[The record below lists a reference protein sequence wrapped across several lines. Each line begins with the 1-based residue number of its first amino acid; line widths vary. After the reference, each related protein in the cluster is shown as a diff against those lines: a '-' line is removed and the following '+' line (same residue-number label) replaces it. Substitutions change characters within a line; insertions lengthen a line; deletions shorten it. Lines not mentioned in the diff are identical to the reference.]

1 MKNKIFILLFLTAT
15 FSISCDENFLEKE
28 PLDIEISSSFWTS
41 EQNVRTYS
49 YGFYTYFFEGYGSGF
64 TWPKYTFLVQSLNDD
79 CGPITPT
86 SYNKTVPAAA
96 STAVPTNIS
105 NNTWNFSIVRR
116 ANDFITNIPNVPMTD
131 EAKNHWLGVARFFR
145 AMEYANLVNKYGDVP
160 WIDKVPTETDT
171 VLMYRPRDPRT
182 FVMDKVLEDF
192 QFAVANVRVN
202 DGNKGLVVDKSVV
215 LAFMS
220 RVFLFEGTF
229 LKYHSIDPVKSAAY
243 LEASKWASTEL
254 MNANSFSVVD
264 DYRGMFNSMDLAGNK
279 EVIMYRS
286 YVTGVITHSVN
297 SYVNRESQT
306 GVNKNAIE
314 SYLSSDGLPIGL
326 STVYTGDKTAADVF
340 ANRDPR
346 MYATI
351 AQEFRVDGNYKG
363 LYNYST
369 TGYSLLKF
377 LNEAIQGQT
386 EGGSSLN
393 PTDGPVI
400 RYGEVLLNYA
410 EACAE
415 LGILTQEDLDKS
427 INKLRARKIPVGGA
441 AKPAMPALQIFGGL
455 PAVNGVTYDDPKRD
469 ATVPPMIWE
478 IRRERRIEL
487 MAEGFRLDDLRRWK
501 KLEYTDTKVNV
512 DINRGAYI
520 VKSVYPGTK
529 PTLTGTTE
537 GYIIP
542 STAAASQREFIAP
555 ANPRVYLSPLPLDQI
570 KLFSDHGVTLTQ
582 NPGW

>member
-1 MKNKIFILLFLTAT
+1 MKNKILFLFLLTAT
-15 FSISCDENFLEKE
+15 FTMSCDENFLEKG
-28 PLDIEISSSFWTS
+28 PLDTESASSFWTS
-41 EQNVRTYS
+41 EQNVRTFS

-79 CGPITPT
+79 CGPVTPT

-96 STAVPTNIS
+96 SLAVPTNIS
-105 NNTWNFSIVRR
+105 NNTWNFSFVRR
-116 ANDFITNIPNVPMTD
+116 ANDFIANIPKVAMND
-131 EAKNHWLGVARFFR
+131 EAKNHWMGVARFFR

-160 WIDKVPTETDT
+160 WIDQVLTETDT

-192 QFAVANVRVN
+192 QFAVANVRAN
-202 DGNKGLVVDKSVV
+202 DGNKGLVVDKYVV

-229 LKYHSIDPVKSAAY
+229 LKYHANDPAKSTAY
-243 LEASKWASTEL
+243 LEASKWASNEL
-254 MNANSFSVVD
+254 MNSNVFSVAD
-264 DYRGMFNSMDLAGNK
+264 DYRSMFNSMDLAGNK

-286 YVTGVITHSVN
+286 YVSGVITHSVN

-314 SYLSSDGLPIGL
+314 SYLGSDGLPIGI
-326 STVYTGDKTAADVF
+326 SAVYQGDKTAANVF

-351 AQEFRVDGNYKG
+351 AQEFRVDGHYKG
-363 LYNYST
+363 LYNFST

-400 RYGEVLLNYA
+400 RFGEILLNYA
-410 EACAE
+410 EACTE
-415 LGILTQEDLDKS
+415 LGTLTQEDLDKS
-427 INKLRARKIPVGGA
+427 INKLRARKIPVGSTVKA
-441 AKPAMPALQIFGGL
+441 AMPALQIIGGL
-455 PAVNGVTYDDPKRD
+455 PAVNGITYDDPKRD
-469 ATVPPMIWE
+469 ATVPAMLWE

-501 KLEYTDTKVNV
+501 KLEYTDTKANV

-520 VKSVYPGTK
+520 VKTEYPGAK
-529 PTLTGTTE
+529 PVLTGGTE

-542 STAAASQREFIAP
+542 STAAASAREFIAP
-555 ANPRVYLSPLPLDQI
+555 ANPRVYLAPLPLDQI
-570 KLFSDHGVTLTQ
+570 KLFSDRGITLTQ